1 MAKTIFTQDEEIL
14 NFDNVVSIYV
24 VSKEKK
30 NNSKESYYYLYADT
44 VNDNRETIGVYDDI
58 EEANNSLYSI
68 VEWLQKE
75 MYGVYRLDRKED
87 D

>member
-14 NFDNVVSIYV
+14 NFDHVVSIYV